1 MDKLKIGKA
10 LATNPPNLGKISL
23 RKSGNWKTSLASTV
37 KSGLI
42 FHLIYLGLYED
53 KHGALAE
60 KIIY

>member
-1 MDKLKIGKA
+1 MDKLKIGKE

-23 RKSGNWKTSLASTV
+23 RKSANWKTSLASTV
-37 KSGLI
+37 KSGLN
-42 FHLIYLGLYED
+42 HLIYLGLYED